1 MEVNIYDSGYN
12 DMSMVDYNE
21 VMDYGDEEIQDIEY
35 GDKDNPEWIN
45 VDVEEKEFVKQ
56 ISTLSRL

>member
-1 MEVNIYDSGYN
+1 MEANIHDSGYN

-21 VMDYGDEEIQDIEY
+21 VMDYGDEEIQDIED
-35 GDKDNPEWIN
+35 GDEDDPEWIN

>member
-1 MEVNIYDSGYN
+1 MEANIHDSGYN

-21 VMDYGDEEIQDIEY
+21 VMDYGDEEIQDIED
-35 GDKDNPEWIN
+35 GDEDDPEWIN
-45 VDVEEKEFVKQ
+45 VDVEGKEFVKQ

>member
-21 VMDYGDEEIQDIEY
+21 VMDYGDEEIQDIED
-35 GDKDNPEWIN
+35 GNKDNSEWIN

>member
-1 MEVNIYDSGYN
+1 MEANIHDSGYN

-21 VMDYGDEEIQDIEY
+21 VMDYGDKEIQDIED
-35 GDKDNPEWIN
+35 GNKDDPEWIN
-45 VDVEEKEFVKQ
+45 VDVKKKEFVKQ